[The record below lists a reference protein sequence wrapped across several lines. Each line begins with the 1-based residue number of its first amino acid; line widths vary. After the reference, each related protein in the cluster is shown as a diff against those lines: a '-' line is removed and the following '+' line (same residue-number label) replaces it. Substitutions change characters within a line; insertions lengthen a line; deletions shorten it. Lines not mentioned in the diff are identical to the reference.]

1 MQVPCGWTGRKRLR
15 GGGSGG
21 SGGGGKNVQPLL
33 KQGNTLLNVAR
44 LNAVESLGCV
54 AMGRFF
60 GGMCLNG
67 VDGFFGRFEI
77 VFGGKTT
84 QSGSLKEVPVHFV
97 LMCVCMFDKILCAY
111 NWLCLL
117 CCWSN
122 GQGVVVA
129 MTRFFSRNKQ
139 GGKLEIVPPGRC
151 NLNL

>member
-1 MQVPCGWTGRKRLR
+1 
-15 GGGSGG
+15 
-21 SGGGGKNVQPLL
+21 L

-97 LMCVCMFDKILCAY
+97 LMYVCMFERFYVPITGSVC
-111 NWLCLL
+111 L

-122 GQGVVVA
+122 GAGVVVA
-129 MTRFFSRNKQ
+129 MTSVEFTLKNR
-139 GGKLEIVPPGRC
+139 GGNRKMYLHVPGTRVCPELKINSSPGAMQLASKEYLFLVFQVSIC
-151 NLNL
+151 V